1 MTYDIAQPVPTVIDG
16 YYGPSD
22 KSNYVD
28 YSTCAEYLVEQT
40 REQFEFEESFRR
52 LAKEWHDD
60 VTDISSTH
68 QMINHPAY
76 LQIIGMGIRVL
87 PHLIRELER
96 APDHWFAALTAI
108 TREDPVLPDQQGNLS
123 QMTAAWL
130 EWADKE
136 GYA

>member
-1 MTYDIAQPVPTVIDG
+1 MTYDIAQPVSTDVG
-16 YYGPSD
+16 GCYGPSD
-22 KSNYVD
+22 KSDYMD
-28 YSTCAEYLVEQT
+28 YSARVEYFVEQT
-40 REQFEFEESFRR
+40 KEQSEFEETFRR
-52 LAKEWHDD
+52 LVNEWLND
-60 VTDISSTH
+60 VIDISSTS

-96 APDHWFAALTAI
+96 APNHWFAALTAI
-108 TREDPVLPDQQGNLS
+108 TREDPILPDQQGNLS